1 MIYLDNAATTIHKP
15 DCVVEAVAH
24 AMQNL
29 GNCGRG
35 ANGGSLSAARVIY
48 QAREAAAALFHLDSP
63 ERVCFTC
70 NSTEALNTAIL
81 GLIGPEDH
89 VISTDLEHNSV
100 LRPLY
105 HLMKSGTRVSFLQA
119 DPSGNV
125 DVSQIE
131 ALIRE
136 NTKAVICTHASNV
149 TGNLINIQLVGEIA
163 RRHGLL
169 FILDASQTAGSFDI
183 NMERDHISVL
193 CFTGHK
199 GLMGPQGTG
208 GLCIAK
214 GVDIRPLKMGGTGV
228 QTNLPDQPSQYPIR
242 LEAGTLNSHGIAGL
256 KQAIEY
262 IQETGITAIH
272 EKEHEL
278 MLRFYHGV
286 KNVDGVKVYGDFFCD
301 RAPIV
306 ALNIEGYDSGEIGD
320 ILWEDFQIAVRSGAH
335 CAPRMHQ
342 ALGTVEMGAVRFS
355 FGWFNTQE
363 EVDLAVA
370 AIRQIAG
377 ENQKT
382 DGETLADQMGLI
394 TAYIRSHYRDEIT
407 LEEIAGYFGVSR
419 EYFSRFFK
427 KQTGVNFIRYVHL
440 LRLEHIHEDILS
452 GNDSI
457 MDIAAR
463 HGFHNYKLFTKMFR
477 EVYGCGPRDLRKA
490 KEEGTIKQ

>member
-15 DCVVEAVAH
+15 ECVVEAVAC
-24 AMQNL
+24 AMKNL

-35 ANGGSLSAARVIY
+35 ANGSSLSAAQVIY
-48 QAREAAAALFHLDSP
+48 QAREGAAALFHLDSS

-70 NSTEALNTAIL
+70 NSTEALSTAIL

-105 HLMKSGTRVSFLQA
+105 HLMESGTRVSFLKA
-119 DPSGNV
+119 DHEGNV

-131 ALIRE
+131 DLIRG
-136 NTKAVICTHASNV
+136 NTRAVICTHASNV
-149 TGNLINIQLVGEIA
+149 TGNLINIHLVGEIA
-163 RRHGLL
+163 WRHGLL
-169 FILDASQTAGSFDI
+169 FILDASQTAGSFNV
-183 NMERDHISVL
+183 NMEKDHISVL

-208 GLCIAK
+208 GLCIAQ

-228 QTNLPDQPSQYPIR
+228 QTYLRDQPPQYPTR

-262 IQETGITAIH
+262 IQETGIDAIH
-272 EKEHEL
+272 KKERDL
-278 MLRFYHGV
+278 MLRFYQGV
-286 KNVDGVKVYGDFFCD
+286 KDVERVKVYGDFSCD

-306 ALNIEGYDSGEIGD
+306 ALNIEGYDSGEAAD
-320 ILWEDFQIAVRSGAH
+320 ILWTDFQIAVRSGAH
-335 CAPRMHQ
+335 CAPRMHD
-342 ALGTVEMGAVRFS
+342 ALGTRECGAVRFS
-355 FGWFNTQE
+355 FGWFNTEE
-363 EVDLAVA
+363 EVDLAIA
-370 AIRQIAG
+370 AIGQIAG
-377 ENQKT
+377 NRRNE
-382 DGETLADQMGLI
+382 DGGTLADRMGLI
-394 TAYIRSHYRDEIT
+394 TAYIQSHYREEIT

-427 KQTGVNFIRYVHL
+427 KQMGVNFIRYVHL

-457 MDIAAR
+457 TDIAAR
-463 HGFHNYKLFTKMFR
+463 HGFNNYKLFTKMFR
-477 EVYGCGPRDLRKA
+477 EVYGGGPRDLRKA
-490 KEEGTIKQ
+490 KEEGRLNE